1 MGKSMSVDDKEKP
14 SKAAGAGKKA
24 EKRRRLAGKLREN
37 LKKRKNQTRLRSR
50 NG

>member
-1 MGKSMSVDDKEKP
+1 MSEDNKAKP
-14 SKAAGAGKKA
+14 SKAAGAGKKTA